1 MHCVPSGPK
10 PKLSRRKELCVSNYS
25 PSLPRACPKPPLW
38 IVCLPKSAHVRSGI
52 AQPCS
57 GAVMGIARLPA
68 AAKAEVR
75 SYHLP
80 WAGSCK
86 TSTSQPEK
94 ALPTQGKCWGLGL
107 AHQPSLPFGF
117 NLRGKEKKQKKKEV
131 CWSSS
136 CLKSFAP
143 SGAIARCWENTGKYL
158 HPTPV
163 LLAVQWWLGGLRL
176 DFPSCKA
183 SHCLDLRDNFF
194 CPSVKQL
201 Q

>member
-80 WAGSCK
+80 WAGSCI

-94 ALPTQGKCWGLGL
+94 ALPPQGKCWGLGL

-117 NLRGKEKKQKKKEV
+117 NLRGKEKKQTKKRDLLVQQLSKEFCTLGSRSTLLGEHREV
-131 CWSSS
+131 S
-136 CLKSFAP
+136 P
-143 SGAIARCWENTGKYL
+143 SNT
-158 HPTPV
+158 
-163 LLAVQWWLGGLRL
+163 
-176 DFPSCKA
+176 
-183 SHCLDLRDNFF
+183 
-194 CPSVKQL
+194 CPSRSAVVVGRAQTRFSKL
-201 Q
+201 QSLPLFGFERQFLLSPS